1 MGGGRQDGAWEHN
14 NQLSWQAEA
23 SGLYLASSR
32 PASHPLGWGFLPSRE
47 AGADPQK
54 PPTPQEAERDA
65 DPQEAATGADRR
77 GTGSQVTW

>member
-32 PASHPLGWGFLPSRE
+32 PASLPLGRGFLPSRE

-54 PPTPQEAERDA
+54 PPTPPGGRE
-65 DPQEAATGADRR
+65 GR
-77 GTGSQVTW
+77 GSPARQPLGLIAVGLALR